1 MKNAFLLLLA
11 LFSFVAV
18 QGQNPITFDRASIP
32 NAPAFVLLDKA
43 PSIIERPDSPKA
55 FGIQLLQDFEDGVLD
70 NIALEFTPF
79 WYTKP
84 KALTALKMRGI
95 ERIEQAAGVY
105 YNKQNYFSGLRFANI
120 SVAYSSGMDSIQNI
134 AIGARATIFEY
145 KHPEDIKRLIDAN
158 AYNERILK
166 EKLLLFNEFMALPGK
181 SELATSNKPQFEK
194 ELQAY
199 IEAKNLSSAKE
210 VYDALAIKPVFALDG
225 AIAYNARYIND
236 RYQSA
241 ANNRFGVWLT
251 AAYAQPMGR
260 GTYGDNYINI
270 YGFFRYLNDEI
281 NTTTFNAVD
290 VGLKAELEFDR
301 LSFGYEYISRSGD
314 LDSFR
319 SSGSLVYKLTPNLYL
334 SGAFGNNF
342 GNTNDLISLLGIR
355 WGLNNKEQTLN

>member
-1 MKNAFLLLLA
+1 MKSAVLPILFLLL
-11 LFSFVAV
+11 FVSVKA
-18 QGQNPITFDRASIP
+18 QNPIHFDKASIP

-43 PSIIERPDSPKA
+43 PTLIERPDSPKA

-84 KALTALKMRGI
+84 KELTALKMRGI
-95 ERIEQAAGVY
+95 ERIEQSPGVF
-105 YNKQNYFSGLRFANI
+105 YNKQNHFSGLRFTNI
-120 SVAYSSGMDSIQNI
+120 SLAYSKGMDSIQNI

-145 KHPEDIKRLIDAN
+145 KHPEDINRLVAAN

-166 EKLLLFNEFMALPGK
+166 EKILLFNEFMALPGK
-181 SELATSNKPQFEK
+181 SDLAQTDKAQFEK
-194 ELQAY
+194 ELEAY
-199 IEAKNLSSAKE
+199 IETKNLSSAKQ

-225 AIAYNARYIND
+225 AIAYNSRFINNDFDTARN
-236 RYQSA
+236 S
-241 ANNRFGVWLT
+241 RFGIWLT
-251 AAYAQPMGR
+251 AAYAQTLGR
-260 GTYGDNYINI
+260 NVNTGNYLNL

-281 NTTTFNAVD
+281 NTSTFNAVD
-290 VGLKAELEFDR
+290 IGCKVELEFDR

-319 SSGSLVYKLTPNLYL
+319 SAGSLVYKLSPNLYI

-342 GNTNDLISLLGIR
+342 GASQDLISLLGLR
-355 WGLNNKEQTLN
+355 WGLNNTSQTLN